1 VEGIY
6 LSIPAK
12 MDENEVE
19 ENGDDNGEDNREESY
34 AK

>member
-1 VEGIY
+1 
-6 LSIPAK
+6 

-34 AK
+34 AKWSCSQT